1 MLKGTFKGPVRVLGF
16 GYTVMWEFPKMRGTL
31 FWVPYNRDPII

>member
-16 GYTVMWEFPKMRGTL
+16 GYTVMWGVSENEGYL
-31 FWVPYNRDPII
+31 ILGPYNKDPII